1 MKVLLTMGTRPEAIK
16 MAPVAL
22 ALLARPEVF
31 DTRICLTGQHRELLD
46 QVIRLFG
53 LPVHHDLN
61 IMRPDQT
68 IHDITS
74 GVLLGMRDVIDAERP
89 DVVLVHGDTTTTFA
103 AALAAYYAKVP
114 IAHVEAG
121 LRTYRRYEPFPE
133 EMNRRMADVLADYH
147 YAATDAA
154 RGNLLREGT
163 DPASIIVTGNTVIDA
178 LLDVAARPYTF
189 DDPLLESLGKERRL
203 VLVTAHRRESF
214 GEPLEHICEALKTLV
229 SRHDDIE
236 LLYPVHP
243 NPNVRRTVEARLSAV
258 DRIHLVAPLDYQ
270 PFVQVLKKSTLVLTD
285 SGGLQE
291 EAPALSVPVLVLRD
305 VTERIEGERSGTV
318 RRVGTDADTIAY
330 EASHLLNDSAAY
342 AKMADAE
349 NPYGDGRAALRIAE
363 HLASVA
369 SRG

>member
-16 MAPVAL
+16 MAPLAL
-22 ALLARPEVF
+22 ALLARPGVF

-61 IMRPDQT
+61 LMRPDQT

-74 GVLLGMRDVIDAERP
+74 GVLQGMRDVIDAERP
-89 DVVLVHGDTTTTFA
+89 NAVLVHGDTTTTFA

-114 IAHVEAG
+114 IGHVEAG

-133 EMNRRMADVLADYH
+133 EMNRRLADVLADYH

-154 RGNLLREGT
+154 RANLEREGVV
-163 DPASIIVTGNTVIDA
+163 PESVVVTGNTVIDA

-189 DDPLLESLGKERRL
+189 DDALLESLGRERRL

-214 GEPLEHICEALKTLV
+214 GAPLENICEALKTLV

-236 LLYPVHP
+236 VLYPVHP
-243 NPNVRRTVEARLSAV
+243 NPNVRRAVQERLSGI

-291 EAPALSVPVLVLRD
+291 EAPALNIPVLVLRD
-305 VTERIEGERSGTV
+305 VTERIEGERAGTV
-318 RRVGTDADTIAY
+318 RRVGTDTGRIVSD
-330 EASHLLNDSAAY
+330 ASRLLNEPEAY

-349 NPYGDGRAALRIAE
+349 NPYGDGQASRRIAG